1 MHRFP
6 LALWILALLD
16 PASAA
21 VMEFEPMDNMGEYEQ
36 TQVKLAQ
43 QARVRW
49 VEVRRRRG
57 SI

>member
-43 QARVRW
+43 QTCLRW
-49 VEVRRRRG
+49 LKVRRRRG